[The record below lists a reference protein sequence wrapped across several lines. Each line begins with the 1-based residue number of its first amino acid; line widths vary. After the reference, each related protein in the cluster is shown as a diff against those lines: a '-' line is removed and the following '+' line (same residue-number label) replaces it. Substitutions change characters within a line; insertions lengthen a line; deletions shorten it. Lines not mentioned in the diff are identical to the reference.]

1 MNFLDLVFVLFGI
14 FIIIRFEIYSFRQI
28 FMKFF
33 CSQKDLEAALNIVN
47 KAISSNNTLPVL
59 NNILIKAE
67 GKKVHFSATNL
78 EIAISYFMDADVRGE
93 GAITIPAKL
102 LTSYISL
109 LMDEKVDLSLGD
121 GMSLLV
127 NSSTSNTKIKG
138 ISSDEFPLI
147 PKVEAEHSFSV
158 STKDLDISIAETVF
172 AASTNISRPV
182 LSGVYLVIN
191 GAEMKMVA
199 TDSYRLA
206 EKKLTLSK
214 KIDGEFSCIVPA
226 RTISELGKI
235 TNKSEA
241 KEVNIDV
248 SKNQILFKVGGVE
261 LVSRLIEG
269 KFPEYERII
278 PKEGKTKIEVSVE
291 DLSLVLKRV
300 SLFARENNNS
310 VKLSATND
318 GKLQISTDET
328 KVGEEK
334 AEVAIKIEG
343 ENNKISLNAQY
354 LLDVLTYI
362 IEEKIVLEIN
372 DKLSPAVIKLAKRD
386 DYIYIIMPLKV

>member
-1 MNFLDLVFVLFGI
+1 
-14 FIIIRFEIYSFRQI
+14 
-28 FMKFF
+28 MKFF
-33 CSQKDLEAALNIVN
+33 CSQKDLEVALNIVN

-59 NNILIKAE
+59 NNILIKVE
-67 GKKVHFSATNL
+67 GKRVHFSATNL

-102 LTSYISL
+102 ITSYVSL

-158 STKDLDISIAETVF
+158 STKDLDVSIAETVF

-182 LSGVYLVIN
+182 LSGVYLVVN
-191 GAEMKMVA
+191 GGEMKMVA

-235 TNKSEA
+235 ANKSEA

-278 PKEGKTKIEVSVE
+278 PKEGKTKVEVSVE

-318 GKLQISTDET
+318 GKLQVSTDET

-354 LLDVLTYI
+354 LLDVLTYLT
-362 IEEKIVLEIN
+362 EEKIVLEIN
-372 DKLSPAVIKLAKRD
+372 DKLSPAVIKVARRD

>member
-1 MNFLDLVFVLFGI
+1 
-14 FIIIRFEIYSFRQI
+14 
-28 FMKFF
+28 MKLF
-33 CSQKDLEAALNIVN
+33 CSQKDLETALNIVN

-59 NNILIKAE
+59 NNILIKTE
-67 GKKVHFSATNL
+67 GKKVYFSATNL
-78 EIAISYFMDADVRGE
+78 EIAISYSMDADVRGE

-102 LTSYISL
+102 ITNYTSL
-109 LMDEKVDLSLGD
+109 LVDEKVELSIGD

-138 ISSDEFPLI
+138 ISADEFPLI
-147 PKVEAEHSFSV
+147 PKVEAEHSFKIN
-158 STKDLDISIAETVF
+158 TKDLDSAISETVF
-172 AASTNISRPV
+172 SASTNISRPV
-182 LSGVYLVIN
+182 LSGVYMYVSGN
-191 GAEMKMVA
+191 EMKMVA

-206 EKKLTLSK
+206 ERKLTLTD
-214 KIDGEFSCIVPA
+214 KIDGEFSCIIPA

-235 TNKSEA
+235 TNKSEE
-241 KEVNIDV
+241 KEVKINV
-248 SKNQILFKVGGVE
+248 SKNQILFTVGGVD

-278 PKEGKTKIEVSVE
+278 PKEGKTKIEVSIE

-310 VKLSATND
+310 VRLSATND
-318 GKLQISTDET
+318 GKLLVSTDET

-334 AEVAIKIEG
+334 AEVAIKIDG

-354 LLDVLTYI
+354 LLDVLTYLT
-362 IEEKIVLEIN
+362 EEKIILEIN
-372 DKLSPAVIKLAKRD
+372 DKLSPAVIKLTKRD